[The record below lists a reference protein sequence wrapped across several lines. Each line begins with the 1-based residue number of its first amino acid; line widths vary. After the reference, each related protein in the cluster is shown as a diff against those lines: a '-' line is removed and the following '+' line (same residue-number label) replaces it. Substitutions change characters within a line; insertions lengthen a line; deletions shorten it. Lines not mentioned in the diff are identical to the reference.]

1 MTRSSRRGPKGR
13 AWGETYVRPKPPKQS
28 APPHSAARRLSD
40 YARDEA
46 CLLSGRRPPA
56 WVAWP
61 ARLKVRIFTWAS
73 ARLPVQGGYLPVPA
87 CAGDDL
93 DICGCFFVLIHRPPH
108 GGTGELL
115 WNTPTS
121 RFAELSLDLLFPAL
135 HGEPH
140 GITPLQ
146 SSPVEDP
153 LRTPVDR
160 GGPIP
165 NRASVPAGPA
175 TRETLRCCRRA

>member
-1 MTRSSRRGPKGR
+1 MTRSSRRGPRGR
-13 AWGETYVRPKPPKQS
+13 AWGETYVRPKPPKES

-93 DICGCFFVLIHRPPH
+93 DLRLFFRIDSSAAAWRYRRVVVEHTYESIC
-108 GGTGELL
+108 
-115 WNTPTS
+115 
-121 RFAELSLDLLFPAL
+121 
-135 HGEPH
+135 
-140 GITPLQ
+140 
-146 SSPVEDP
+146 
-153 LRTPVDR
+153 
-160 GGPIP
+160 
-165 NRASVPAGPA
+165 
-175 TRETLRCCRRA
+175 